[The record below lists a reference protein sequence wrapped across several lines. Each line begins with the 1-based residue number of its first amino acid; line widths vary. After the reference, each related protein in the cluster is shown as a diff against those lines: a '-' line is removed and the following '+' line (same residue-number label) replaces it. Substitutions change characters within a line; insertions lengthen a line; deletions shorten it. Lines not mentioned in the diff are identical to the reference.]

1 MSTPNAIPGQ
11 ERLPARPVV
20 SPEAVAR
27 LPRWPLWLLCVA
39 YVLPGFIGRDP
50 WKGDG
55 LAFGVMWQIAQG
67 HSHWLMPTLYGGR
80 VGGGWLAYWLG
91 AISVRAFGSWL
102 GDIGASRVPFVAMLG
117 LTLVQT
123 WYAAYHF
130 TLRDTAQPVQPAF
143 AAPISARSYAR
154 AMADGALLSLVACLG
169 LLGRGHETIPELVQL
184 GGFTSLLLGLSL
196 LPSKPLRAS
205 ATVLGGL
212 LILAAS
218 GAPWLALFAAL
229 TTAILVARHTAVSK
243 PLLPGLALSAGI
255 TAALGV
261 LFILHGES
269 SAQWPSWG
277 ALQHFFG
284 TIAWFMWPAWPLAAW
299 AVWRW
304 RESLG
309 EWHVLAPLTLL
320 ALATLAAMLAAGNA
334 ATLVL
339 ALPPAAVLAA
349 LAMPVMRRGSLAALD
364 WFSLMFF
371 TLLALVVWVLWL
383 AMLTGFPT
391 KPAANIARLAPGF
404 VAHFSWWPALLS
416 MLATLGWATVV
427 FWRAGRHR
435 HPLWKGMVLSAGGV
449 TVVWVLVAL
458 LWLPV
463 LNYASTYRP
472 LGASLAAV
480 LRAQQGSKQTAPCV
494 QTLGLSQPQ
503 QSLVGYFSGAA
514 LVPGLRGAGCPF
526 ALVLRPLRAVAPRDV
541 EHAPEHKH
549 GEIGAMRQAERGV
562 LLWSGHR
569 PGEPDES
576 MSLYGKSAAK

>member
-67 HSHWLMPTLYGGR
+67 HSHWLTPTLYGQA
-80 VGGGWLAYWLG
+80 VGGGWLPYWMG
-91 AISVRAFGSWL
+91 AISVRAFGSW
-102 GDIGASRVPFVAMLG
+102 IGAIDASRVPFVAMLG
-117 LTLVQT
+117 FTLIQT

-143 AAPISARSYAR
+143 AAPISARNYAR

-184 GGFTSLLLGLSL
+184 GGFTSVLLGLSL
-196 LPSKPLRAS
+196 LPANAQRAS
-205 ATVLGGL
+205 ATLLGGL
-212 LILAAS
+212 LILAGS

-229 TTAILVARHTAVSK
+229 TAAILAVRHTAVSK
-243 PLLPGLALSAGI
+243 PLIPGLALAAGI
-255 TAALGV
+255 TAAIAV
-261 LFILHGES
+261 LLMLHGES
-269 SAQWPSWG
+269 AAQWPNWG

-284 TIAWFMWPAWPLAAW
+284 TVAWFMWPAWPLAAW

-309 EWHVLAPLTLL
+309 EWHVLAPFTLL
-320 ALATLAAMLAAGNA
+320 VLTTFSAMLAAGNA

-349 LAMPVMRRGSLAALD
+349 LALPVMRRGSLAALD

-371 TLLALVVWVLWL
+371 SLMALVVWVLWL
-383 AMLTGFPT
+383 AMLTGFPS

-404 VAHFSWWPALLS
+404 VAHFSWWPTILS
-416 MLATLGWATVV
+416 VIATLGWATVV

-449 TVVWVLVAL
+449 TLVWVLVAL

-463 LNYASTYRP
+463 MNYVSTYRP
-472 LGASLAAV
+472 LALRLAAV
-480 LRAQQGSKQTAPCV
+480 LREQQGSQQTAPCV
-494 QTLGLSQPQ
+494 QTLGLNQPQ
-503 QSLVGYFSGAA
+503 QALVGYFSGAA
-514 LVPGLRGAGCPF
+514 LIPGLRGGRCPL
-526 ALVLRPLRAVAPRDV
+526 ALVLRPAHAVAPHDIQHV
-541 EHAPEHKH
+541 PEHMDS
-549 GEIGAMRQAERGV
+549 EIRAMRQAERGL
-562 LLWSGHR
+562 LLWNGHR
-569 PGEPDES
+569 PGETDEN
-576 MSLYGKSAAK
+576 MRLYSKSAAK